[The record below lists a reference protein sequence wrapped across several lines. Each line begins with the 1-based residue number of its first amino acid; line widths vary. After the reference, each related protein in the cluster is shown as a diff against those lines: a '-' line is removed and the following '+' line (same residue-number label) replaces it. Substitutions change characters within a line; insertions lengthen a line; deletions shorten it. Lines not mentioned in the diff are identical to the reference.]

1 MKAFKYN
8 REDDFYLGNDKY
20 GIVSLKSKL
29 DELLSKSG
37 SDYKRELLAKEMSIY
52 DLTRPALM
60 VNHLPVI
67 QKIIKQVNKVFDKKE
82 VLDIKIYINRK
93 ETPEAKATVNDSLSG
108 RKKDFIIILTQ
119 HFMNELN
126 YNEKLS
132 VIAHEVAHFH
142 YGHTAVPFKKIIQRY
157 SRAQKIEDKIFV
169 QNLKKWSICKE
180 LSADLLALQLTKNY
194 ESTSSALIKFTTGIM
209 KDADDVLRD
218 LESHF
223 SQLKSN
229 HQCEV
234 LKEHPLTLLR
244 VLILKRVS
252 EYFNEN
258 GWNADRSKVQVI
270 INKEMSLIYP
280 EIVFDSNADN
290 ISLTFELG
298 LLVGIADGEIDDD
311 EIKYLEQLMYSQ
323 QRSFS
328 ITERARELTCRIN
341 DEKGL
346 TIEEKAWEHINIVMP
361 DIIQRA
367 KAINGLHISS
377 IIRNLLTLAASDG
390 QIDCNEMKVVYL
402 FAKEFNYSKEDIV
415 QQIFNLK

>member
-8 REDDFYLGNDKY
+8 RENDFYLGNDKY
-20 GIVSLKSKL
+20 GIVSLKSKI
-29 DELLSKSG
+29 DELLSMSG
-37 SDYKRELLAKEMSIY
+37 SDYKKVLLAKEMNIY

-67 QKIIKQVNKVFDKKE
+67 QKIIKQINNLFDDE
-82 VLDIKIYINRK
+82 DVLDIKIYINRK
-93 ETPEAKATVNDSLSG
+93 ENPEAKATVNDSFSG
-108 RKKDFIIILTQ
+108 GKRDLIIILTQ
-119 HFMNELN
+119 HFMNELK

-132 VIAHEVAHFH
+132 VIAHEVAHFY

-157 SRAQKIEDKIFV
+157 SRSKKIEEKIFV

-180 LSADLLALQLTKNY
+180 ISADLLSLQLTKSY
-194 ESTSSALIKFTTGIM
+194 ESTSLALIKFTTGIM
-209 KDADDVLRD
+209 EDADEVLRD
-218 LESHF
+218 LEYHF
-223 SQLKSN
+223 NKLREN

-258 GWNADRSKVQVI
+258 GWNADRSKVQDI
-270 INKEMSLIYP
+270 INEEMSLIYP
-280 EIVFDSNADN
+280 EIVFDRNADN

-311 EIKYLEQLMYSQ
+311 EIEYLEQLMYSQ
-323 QRSFS
+323 QRSFC
-328 ITERARELTCRIN
+328 IVERAKELTCKIN
-341 DEKGL
+341 DKKGM
-346 TIEEKAWEHINIVMP
+346 TVEEKAWKHINIVMP
-361 DIIQRA
+361 NIIERA

-415 QQIFNLK
+415 QQMFNLK

>member
-258 GWNADRSKVQVI
+258 GWSADRSKVQVI

-415 QQIFNLK
+415 QQMFNLK

>member
-1 MKAFKYN
+1 MKAFKYD

-20 GIVSLKSKL
+20 GVISLKSKI
-29 DELLSKSG
+29 DKLLNESD

-67 QKIIKQVNKVFDKKE
+67 QKIIKQVNKVFDKEE

-93 ETPEAKATVNDSLSG
+93 ETPEAKATVNHSLTG
-108 RKKDFIIILTQ
+108 RKRDFIIILTQ

-126 YNEKLS
+126 DNEKLS

-142 YGHTAVPFKKIIQRY
+142 YRHTAVPFKKIIHRK
-157 SRAQKIEDKIFV
+157 SRSQKIEDKIFV

-194 ESTSSALIKFTTGIM
+194 ESTASALIKFTTGIM
-209 KDADDVLRD
+209 KDADEVLRD

-223 SQLKSN
+223 SQLQAN
-229 HQCEV
+229 HHCEA

-252 EYFNEN
+252 EYFDRN
-258 GWNADRSKVQVI
+258 GWNADSSKVQVI

-280 EIVFDSNADN
+280 EIVFDRNSDN

-323 QRSFS
+323 HRSFS
-328 ITERARELTCRIN
+328 ITERARELTCKIN

-346 TIEEKAWEHINIVMP
+346 TIEEKAWQHINIVMP
-361 DIIQRA
+361 DIIERA

-402 FAKEFNYSKEDIV
+402 FAKEFNYSKEDII
-415 QQIFNLK
+415 QQMFNLR

>member
-298 LLVGIADGEIDDD
+298 LLVGIADGEIDGD

-323 QRSFS
+323 QSSFT
-328 ITERARELTCRIN
+328 IMELAEELTCKIN

-346 TIEEKAWEHINIVMP
+346 TIEEKAWQHINIVMP
-361 DIIQRA
+361 HIIERA

-415 QQIFNLK
+415 QQMFNLK